1 MIAQDKHRS
10 ALFLCLKRLRLFVVG
25 VAHHFHHNANKQQ
38 YKLMPCGP
46 HSLWGFRIFLHVNLL
61 FHTLRLYSISAH
73 LSTMI
78 FSRRKMKDI
87 FISFFCRFMT
97 NHTLTLSVKNIFQH
111 SIGQFVRKVKIHSA
125 DVKPLNPHMD
135 TSRL

>member
-10 ALFLCLKRLRLFVVG
+10 ALFLRLKRLRLFVVG
-25 VAHHFHHNANKQQ
+25 VAHHFHHNADKQQ

-46 HSLWGFRIFLHVNLL
+46 HSLWGFRIFLLVNLL
-61 FHTLRLYSISAH
+61 FHTLRFYSISAH

-87 FISFFCRFMT
+87 SISFFVGLWQTAPSYCQWKISFSTRSV
-97 NHTLTLSVKNIFQH
+97 NLSARSK
-111 SIGQFVRKVKIHSA
+111 SIA
-125 DVKPLNPHMD
+125 P
-135 TSRL
+135 T

>member
-10 ALFLCLKRLRLFVVG
+10 ALFLRLKRLRLFVVG

-38 YKLMPCGP
+38 YKLMPRRP

-73 LSTMI
+73 LSTTI
-78 FSRRKMKDI
+78 FTRRKMKDI
-87 FISFFCRFMT
+87 PISFFVGLWQTAPAYCQSKISFSTRSV
-97 NHTLTLSVKNIFQH
+97 NLSARSK
-111 SIGQFVRKVKIHSA
+111 SIA
-125 DVKPLNPHMD
+125 P
-135 TSRL
+135 T

>member
-1 MIAQDKHRS
+1 MIAQNKHRS
-10 ALFLCLKRLRLFVVG
+10 SLFLRLKRLGLFVVG
-25 VAHHFHHNANKQQ
+25 VAHHFHHNADKQQ

-78 FSRRKMKDI
+78 FSIRKMKDI
-87 FISFFCRFMT
+87 PISFFCRFMAICFA
-97 NHTLTLSVKNIFQH
+97 LSIENIFQH
-111 SIGQFVRKVKIHSA
+111 SVGQFVRKVKIHST
-125 DVKPLNPHMD
+125 DVKPLNSHMD
-135 TSRL
+135 TSCL

>member
-10 ALFLCLKRLRLFVVG
+10 ALFLRLKRLRLFVVG

-46 HSLWGFRIFLHVNLL
+46 HSLWGFRVFLLVNLL

-87 FISFFCRFMT
+87 LISFFVVLWQTAPSYCQWKISFSTRSV
-97 NHTLTLSVKNIFQH
+97 NLSARSK
-111 SIGQFVRKVKIHSA
+111 SIA
-125 DVKPLNPHMD
+125 P
-135 TSRL
+135 T